1 MKIDRLREVVTLCFP
16 EIPIRAANLIP
27 TGWENYVLEVN
38 HELIFRFPR
47 RREGVTQLQ
56 LELKLLPI
64 VARVSSIRVP
74 EVEWIWQG
82 GRGLRRIFVGY
93 RKILGMHMTS
103 DLVDASEDSP
113 MVLELSD
120 FLNEIHSLPI
130 TRLRKLGV
138 PYVTQAE
145 WTRNNGRLLHKITL
159 EVQPLLN
166 QKARRR
172 LSSILN
178 DFRNYRD
185 SVRFEPVFRHCDLNG
200 ANILCDPS
208 AKRITG
214 IIDWGDASIGDPAY
228 DFSGLLYEY
237 GTKFLDALL
246 SHYSLGNKSDFRKRI
261 IFYSSLIPFRIILG
275 ARNYQRKF
283 RLEKDEVIILE
294 GRRSIHCSLLK
305 HASALQIMDDE
316 T

>member
-1 MKIDRLREVVTLCFP
+1 MKIERLREVVALCFP
-16 EIPIRAANLIP
+16 EIPIRVASLIP

-38 HELIFRFPR
+38 DELIFRFPR
-47 RREGVTQLQ
+47 RREGVIQLQ
-56 LELKLLPI
+56 MELKLLPI
-64 VARVSSIRVP
+64 VARVASIRVP
-74 EVEWIWQG
+74 EFEWVWQG
-82 GRGLRRIFVGY
+82 GRGLRRIFIGY
-93 RKILGMHMTS
+93 RKIHGVHLTS
-103 DLVDASEDSP
+103 DLVDASKDSP
-113 MVLELSD
+113 TVLELSD
-120 FLNEIHSLPI
+120 FLNEIHRLPI
-130 TRLRKLGV
+130 ARLMKLGV
-138 PYVTQAE
+138 PHFTQAE
-145 WTRNNGRLLHKITL
+145 WTRNLGRLLHEITL

-166 QKARRR
+166 EKAQRR
-172 LSSILN
+172 LSSIID

-208 AKRITG
+208 VKRITG

-246 SHYSLGNKSDFRKRI
+246 SHYSLENKSDFKRRI

-275 ARNYQRKF
+275 ARNYRRKF
-283 RLEKDEVIILE
+283 RLERDEVIILE
-294 GRRSIHCSLLK
+294 GRRSVHFSLLK
-305 HASALQIMDDE
+305 HASALQIVHGD